1 MKKKVVGVLIVIV
14 ILVGLIIFA
23 SIYKFED
30 SHLRAEGVRVRVNEG
45 ALVVSGCEEE
55 KQFIVRKFYKLMV
68 KIKF

>member
-30 SHLRAEGVRVRVNEG
+30 SH
-45 ALVVSGCEEE
+45 
-55 KQFIVRKFYKLMV
+55 IVRKFYKLMV